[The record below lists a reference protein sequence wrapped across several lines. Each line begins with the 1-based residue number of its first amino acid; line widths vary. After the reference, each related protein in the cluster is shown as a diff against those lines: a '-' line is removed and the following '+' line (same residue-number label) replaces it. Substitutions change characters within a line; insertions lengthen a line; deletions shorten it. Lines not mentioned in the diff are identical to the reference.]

1 MKGISFA
8 APPTPWSKGLAE
20 PRIDPSAYIHSFSNV
35 IGDVYIGPNVLVAP
49 GTSIRADEGSPFHIG
64 ESSNVQDGVVIHGLE
79 QGRVRGDDGQDYSVW
94 IGEDASITHMALIHG
109 PAYVGDRC
117 FVGFRSTVFNA
128 KLGEGCIVGMHAL
141 VQDVDVPPRRHIPSG
156 AVITTQQQAD
166 RLPEVREEDEH
177 FASHVVGVNEA
188 LRMGYRCAESSACL
202 LEVRQQQQMFTA
214 HPQVN
219 QGEEAMDWSGQAKEL
234 LAQGYRV
241 GAEFAD
247 ERHFRTSSWQE
258 CPLPN
263 SSDVSAVLGAIAACL
278 QGHMGDYVR
287 MYGIDPK
294 VKRRV
299 TEQLIHRP
307 NESVAPAVAPSPQGS
322 NGAAPPANGHG
333 SWGHYIHQ
341 ALAQQGKLS
350 LEFADVR
357 RFRSGAWQTGSV
369 LEVRNEA
376 EALRML
382 TAIAAEHAGEYIRL
396 VGVDPRAKRRLFE
409 VVIQRPDAPM
419 AIAPSSQPTAAPS
432 PAPGVA
438 LHDALGGQVRQLLS
452 QGHRIAAEHAD
463 ERRFRTSSWQ
473 SCGAIIGTTEAA
485 VIAELGG
492 IMQQFGG
499 EYIRLVGIDPKAKR
513 RVLEQVIH
521 RPGDRLGET
530 APAPTSSGPLTAPP
544 MGKGILSADLVT
556 QIRQLLASGYRIGTE
571 HADERR
577 FRTGS
582 WHSCAPI
589 ATQRPEEVLSALEQC
604 LQEHRGEYVR
614 LLGIDTQAKRRVHES
629 IIQKP

>member
-1 MKGISFA
+1 
-8 APPTPWSKGLAE
+8 
-20 PRIDPSAYIHSFSNV
+20 
-35 IGDVYIGPNVLVAP
+35 
-49 GTSIRADEGSPFHIG
+49 
-64 ESSNVQDGVVIHGLE
+64 
-79 QGRVRGDDGQDYSVW
+79 
-94 IGEDASITHMALIHG
+94 
-109 PAYVGDRC
+109 
-117 FVGFRSTVFNA
+117 
-128 KLGEGCIVGMHAL
+128 
-141 VQDVDVPPRRHIPSG
+141 
-156 AVITTQQQAD
+156 
-166 RLPEVREEDEH
+166 
-177 FASHVVGVNEA
+177 
-188 LRMGYRCAESSACL
+188 
-202 LEVRQQQQMFTA
+202 
-214 HPQVN
+214 
-219 QGEEAMDWSGQAKEL
+219 
-234 LAQGYRV
+234 
-241 GAEFAD
+241 
-247 ERHFRTSSWQE
+247 
-258 CPLPN
+258 
-263 SSDVSAVLGAIAACL
+263 
-278 QGHMGDYVR
+278 
-287 MYGIDPK
+287 
-294 VKRRV
+294 
-299 TEQLIHRP
+299 
-307 NESVAPAVAPSPQGS
+307 
-322 NGAAPPANGHG
+322 
-333 SWGHYIHQ
+333 
-341 ALAQQGKLS
+341 
-350 LEFADVR
+350 
-357 RFRSGAWQTGSV
+357 V